1 MGYLDGQDYDK
12 SENRV
17 CVNGFKILNIEK
29 IIFAT
34 AKIIFSMQSALHG
47 YINGNSRISGFR
59 ETDNH
64 VDFGN
69 FLKIG
74 GTNFDFLGSNPL
86 LSGSRQNSLTDYP
99 GERLCVMSK
108 LHH

>member
-1 MGYLDGQDYDK
+1 MVISTETHESQDFVKPTIMY
-12 SENRV
+12 
-17 CVNGFKILNIEK
+17 
-29 IIFAT
+29 
-34 AKIIFSMQSALHG
+34 
-47 YINGNSRISGFR
+47 
-59 ETDNH
+59 

-86 LSGSRQNSLTDYP
+86 LSGSRQCLLTDYP

-108 LHH
+108 SHH